1 MSKKKTTDKTAE
13 SADETDTVENAGNTD
28 ETEAVQDWTPESA
41 DMSFSS
47 AAPEAETPLAV
58 PARKKGSSLL
68 TWLALLLS
76 VTALG
81 AFGVD
86 YLWSRST
93 AGAISDNDA
102 TIATISASV
111 RATSDALAALEQN
124 LSTLDRSNTSGNA
137 QNDALE
143 RQLNDR
149 MQQLEVLPA
158 RLSNVEATVSS
169 LQGVSTGARDAWLL
183 AEAEYYMQIA
193 NAQLQLAGNPDLAS
207 LALKLADERIL
218 QLADPG
224 LTEVRRA
231 LSDELRALEVMDN
244 PDTEG
249 ITLTLA
255 SLARVVDSLPLR
267 QEIVVQAADGTGI
280 DAELTGVDRAYS
292 SLKNALG
299 GVVSVRRIDETMQP
313 LIAPEAQ
320 FFLRANLAL
329 QLQAARL
336 AVLRNEEAIFAQ
348 SLDDATAWLT
358 EYYDTGNTAVQSA
371 QQTIAEIRGSVF
383 SVAMP
388 DISHSLRMLRQFNAL
403 ADAVSQPVNQAS
415 DEAVAEPDPEPEPAQ
430 EVEVEEEEE
439 PQQ

>member
-1 MSKKKTTDKTAE
+1 MSKKKNADKTEEPAE
-13 SADETDTVENAGNTD
+13 ENDTVENAGSTD
-28 ETEAVQDWTPESA
+28 ETEQSQDWTPESA

-47 AAPEAETPLAV
+47 ATPETEAPAAV
-58 PARKKGSSLL
+58 PARKRGSSLL

-76 VTALG
+76 LTALG
-81 AFGVD
+81 AFAVD
-86 YLWSRST
+86 YLWNRST
-93 AGAISDNDA
+93 AGAISKNEA
-102 TIATISASV
+102 AIATLSTSV
-111 RATSDALAALEQN
+111 RASRDALTALEQN
-124 LSTLDRSNTSGNA
+124 VQGLGRTETSGDA
-137 QNDALE
+137 QINALE
-143 RQLNDR
+143 RQLNER
-149 MQQLEVLPA
+149 LRQLEVLPA

-169 LQGVSTGARDAWLL
+169 LQGISTGARDAWLL

-193 NAQLQLAGNPDLAS
+193 NAQLQLAGNPYLAS

-255 SLARVVDSLPLR
+255 SLASVVDSLPLR
-267 QEIVVQAADGTGI
+267 QEVVVQAADGTGI
-280 DAELTGVDRAYS
+280 DPDLTGVDRAYA

-348 SLDDATAWLT
+348 SLDDASAWLT

-383 SVAMP
+383 SVAVP
-388 DISHSLRMLRQFNAL
+388 DISRSLRLLRQFNAL
-403 ADAVSQPVNQAS
+403 ADTVAQPAKQA
-415 DEAVAEPDPEPEPAQ
+415 EAEPEPAQ
-430 EVEVEEEEE
+430 EQEEE

>member
-1 MSKKKTTDKTAE
+1 MSKKETTDSKEETGA
-13 SADETDTVENAGNTD
+13 ETDAADNATSTD
-28 ETEAVQDWTPESA
+28 EAEVSQDWTPEAA
-41 DMSFSS
+41 DTSFGSDGP
-47 AAPEAETPLAV
+47 AAEAPVAV
-58 PARKKGSSLL
+58 PARKRGSSLL

-76 VTALG
+76 LTALG
-81 AFGVD
+81 AFAVD
-86 YLWSRST
+86 YLWNRST
-93 AGAISDNDA
+93 AGAISKNEA
-102 TIATISASV
+102 AIATLSTSV
-111 RATSDALAALEQN
+111 RASRDELTALEQN
-124 LSTLDRSNTSGNA
+124 VQGLGRTEASGDA
-137 QNDALE
+137 QTDALE
-143 RQLNDR
+143 RQLNQR
-149 MQQLEVLPA
+149 LRQLEVLPA
-158 RLSNVEATVSS
+158 RLSNVETTVSS
-169 LQGVSTGARDAWLL
+169 LQGISTGARDAWLL

-255 SLARVVDSLPLR
+255 SLASVVDSLPLR
-267 QEIVVQAADGTGI
+267 QEVVVQAADGTGI
-280 DAELTGVDRAYS
+280 DPDLTGVDRAYA

-348 SLDDATAWLT
+348 SLDDASVWLT

-371 QQTIAEIRGSVF
+371 QQTITEIRGSVF
-383 SVAMP
+383 SVAVP
-388 DISHSLRMLRQFNAL
+388 DISRSLRLLRQFNAL
-403 ADAVSQPVNQAS
+403 ADAVAPPAKQA
-415 DEAVAEPDPEPEPAQ
+415 DDAAEAEPEPEPEPAQ
-430 EVEVEEEEE
+430 EEE